1 MITSE
6 QRATNRIGG
15 QGQNRTVDT
24 RIFSPLLYQLSYLA
38 GEREW
43 QATQAKR
50 AAYLTGDPKARQGKS
65 AVARWIDAAPHGAIA
80 VTLFG
85 LWRWRHIAFRFL
97 DVGGIGEEFPPSP
110 G

>member
-50 AAYLTGDPKARQGKS
+50 AAYLTGGPQLRQGNRES
-65 AVARWIDAAPHGAIA
+65 AKEI
-80 VTLFG
+80 
-85 LWRWRHIAFRFL
+85 
-97 DVGGIGEEFPPSP
+97 ESPSKK
-110 G
+110 